1 MGCGHASWGADM
13 PLDIGTNGK
22 LKNLNQNKAT
32 GPDELPARVLK
43 ETAEQIA
50 PIITHIFQQS
60 YNTSKL
66 PDDWLQALVTPIHKK
81 TYIRPCELQT
91 HINDILCKV
100 MEHIIASNIWK
111 HLHKHDSILSF
122 TFNMD
127 SSLDCLASLN

>member
-1 MGCGHASWGADM
+1 M
-13 PLDIGTNGK
+13 PHLDIGTNGK

-81 TYIRPCELQT
+81 AYQT
-91 HINDILCKV
+91 LRITDPYH
-100 MEHIIASNIWK
+100 
-111 HLHKHDSILSF
+111 
-122 TFNMD
+122 
-127 SSLDCLASLN
+127 